1 MKKLGRNFW
10 RFILLMISLPLIFK
24 YYDIFTAPTTGLLVT
39 AGMDDMG
46 LAIATAIPWALPVIV
61 FIVIVFDMSKP
72 DDDNTGNG
80 LKFPTFK

>member
-24 YYDIFTAPTTGLLVT
+24 FYDIFTAPTTGLLVV

-46 LAIATAIPWALPVIV
+46 LAMATAIPWALPVIV
-61 FIVIVFDMSKP
+61 FIVIVYDMSKP
-72 DDDNTGNG
+72 DEPEVPKMPKMP
-80 LKFPTFK
+80 KF

>member
-24 YYDIFTAPTTGLLVT
+24 FYDVFTHPTTGLLVA
-39 AGMDDMG
+39 AGMDDME

-61 FIVIVFDMSKP
+61 FIVIVYDMSKP
-72 DDDNTGNG
+72 DEPEVPKMPKMP
-80 LKFPTFK
+80 KF